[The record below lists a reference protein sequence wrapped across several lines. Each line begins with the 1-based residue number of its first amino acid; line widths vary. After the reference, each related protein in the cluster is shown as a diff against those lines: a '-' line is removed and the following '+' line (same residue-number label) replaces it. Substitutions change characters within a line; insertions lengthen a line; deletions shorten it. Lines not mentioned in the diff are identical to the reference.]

1 MSDSCCKPT
10 DPRVRRTRQM
20 LQQALEGLL
29 QSRSFE
35 EISVQD
41 IAEAATVNRA
51 TFYDHYPDK
60 FALLECLVGSR
71 FHGLLAGHAIRFDL
85 CCMSAFRAIVLGV
98 CHYLTSMPRL
108 ECERQRQLEPH
119 FESAVIAVVRQMFL
133 DGLRQHPAERLA
145 PLELVASAVSWA
157 IYGAVKEWLHTP
169 NRCPAEQMADTVM
182 SLLTPLLDPVSRDP
196 TPLAVSG

>member
-1 MSDSCCKPT
+1 MSDSCCKPV

-20 LQQALEGLL
+20 LQQSLERLL
-29 QSRSFE
+29 QSSSFE

-41 IAEAATVNRA
+41 IAEAAAVNRA

-71 FHGLLAGHAIRFDL
+71 FHGLLAEHDIRFDG
-85 CCMSAFRAIVLGV
+85 CCLSAFRAMVLGV

-119 FESAVIAVVRQMFL
+119 FESAVIAVVRQMAL
-133 DGLRQHPAERLA
+133 EGLRHHPAERA
-145 PLELVASAVSWA
+145 ASPELVASAVSWA

-169 NRCPAEQMADTVM
+169 DRCPADEIADTVM
-182 SLLTPLLDPVSRDP
+182 GLVVPMLNPASSPSPQTAML
-196 TPLAVSG
+196 G